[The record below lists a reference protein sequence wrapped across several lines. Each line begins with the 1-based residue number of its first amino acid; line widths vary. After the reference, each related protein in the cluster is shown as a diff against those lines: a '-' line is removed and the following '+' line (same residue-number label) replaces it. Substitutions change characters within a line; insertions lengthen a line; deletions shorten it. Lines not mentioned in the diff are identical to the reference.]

1 MKGVIKAKCKDWSIG
16 AKNAPSWKK
25 MFPTGEIIFSNWK
38 LEIRG
43 LSQKSAN
50 SSIFY
55 DCPPKKALTLHGKM
69 F

>member
-1 MKGVIKAKCKDWSIG
+1 MMVKCKNRVIG
-16 AKNAPSWKK
+16 AEKSAQLEKK

-43 LSQKSAN
+43 LLQKSAN
-50 SSIFY
+50 SSLFY
-55 DCPPKKALTLHGKM
+55 VYPPKKALTLHGKK